1 MVLNIKAMIPTE
13 SVTVRSICQVVTQ
26 VFEAITKTLVG
37 LLIIP
42 VYVKLIIRDLDVA
55 VKLTNSTF
63 EAERLIIMRGSR
75 L

>member
-1 MVLNIKAMIPTE
+1 LNIKAMIPTE
-13 SVTVRSICQVVTQ
+13 SVTVWSICQVVTQ

-55 VKLTNSTF
+55 VKLTNSTS